1 MAVAPGLSVV
11 LAEKRF
17 VGTAVPLLADF
28 RLAVAP
34 GEVVALM
41 GPSGVGKSTLLRLI
55 AGIDADFVGAI
66 HVGGDVAVAAPA
78 PGFVFQDARLLPWL
92 SVLDNVRL
100 AAPHAPVEDL
110 VAHLDAVGL
119 STRSQ
124 DFPGQLSGGMQRRVA
139 LARALASGS
148 RLWLLDEAF
157 TSLDMA
163 LAAEMH
169 DLVGRLVAATGPTV
183 VLATHSAAEAVRL
196 AQRVI
201 VLSGRPARIAAEI
214 VVASDDAAG
223 TVARIQANL
232 NGQPMR
238 PPSSSST

>member
-1 MAVAPGLSVV
+1 MAAAPGLSVV

-17 VGTAVPLLADF
+17 AGAEVPLLADF
-28 RLAVAP
+28 RLDVAP

-100 AAPHAPVEDL
+100 AAPRASADDL
-110 VAHLDAVGL
+110 AAHLDAVVLGARAL
-119 STRSQ
+119 

-169 DLVGRLVAATGPTV
+169 DLVGRLIATTGPTV

-214 VVASDDAAG
+214 VVASDDTAG
-223 TVARIQANL
+223 AIARIEACL